1 MATSSIQPG
10 LLRRMTVGRVLEVL
24 IANGPGS
31 RADLTRLTGI
41 SAPTVSKAVA
51 TLLDSGL
58 IEEGDLP
65 EGVLGRPARQ
75 VRLATGAAQVIG
87 VVLDSRDCAVVNA
100 GLDGQVRTDDAIRF
114 RTPQTYVALLDA
126 ISDAVQT
133 IRDQS
138 DTVLLGIG
146 LSIPGLVNAKN
157 QEAMLSPN
165 LRITNGHFPA
175 RDLAERFGCETVGL
189 QESHALCLAE
199 KFKHSGEPLDDFAML
214 DATTGLGLGMVTGG
228 KLLLGYSGLAG
239 EIGHITID
247 PSGRPCGCGNQGC
260 LETLATDSSFAAR
273 VSERL
278 KSAMDFAEVRRL
290 IENGEIDAESEL
302 KQVTLY
308 QAITMAAAIN
318 MLNPKTLF
326 IHAETFDL
334 QDGLFQHV
342 VELTR
347 RRALSA
353 SFEQCEIKRANG
365 NKQLGAVAGIIHHLT
380 TELSVLDTQ
389 SHMHSSRT

>member
-10 LLRRMTVGRVLEVL
+10 LLRRMTVRRVLEVL
-24 IANGPGS
+24 ISNGPAS

-65 EGVLGRPARQ
+65 EGALGRPARQ

-87 VVLDSRDCAVVNA
+87 VVLDSRDCAVVSA
-100 GLDGQVRTDDAIRF
+100 GLDGRVRTDNAIRL
-114 RTPQTYVALLDA
+114 RTPRTYTALLDA
-126 ISDAVQT
+126 VSDAVEA
-133 IRDQS
+133 IRSES
-138 DTVLLGIG
+138 DAALLGIG
-146 LSIPGLVNAKN
+146 LSIPGLVNANN
-157 QEAMLSPN
+157 QEALLSPN

-175 RDLAERFGCETVGL
+175 RDLAGRFGCDTVGV

-199 KFKHSGEPLDDFAML
+199 KFKRPGERLDDFAML
-214 DATTGLGLGMVTGG
+214 DATTGLGMGMVTGG

-247 PSGRPCGCGNQGC
+247 PKGRTCGCGNHGC
-260 LETLATDSSFAAR
+260 LETLATDSSFATR

-278 KSAMDFAEVRRL
+278 NSAMDFEEVRSL
-290 IENGEIDAESEL
+290 IETGEVDAEAEL
-302 KQVTLY
+302 KDVTLY
-308 QAITMAAAIN
+308 LAIAMAAAIN

-334 QDGLFQHV
+334 QDGLFEHV

-353 SFEQCEIKRANG
+353 SFAQCEIRRATG

-380 TELSVLDTQ
+380 TELSVLDA
-389 SHMHSSRT
+389 